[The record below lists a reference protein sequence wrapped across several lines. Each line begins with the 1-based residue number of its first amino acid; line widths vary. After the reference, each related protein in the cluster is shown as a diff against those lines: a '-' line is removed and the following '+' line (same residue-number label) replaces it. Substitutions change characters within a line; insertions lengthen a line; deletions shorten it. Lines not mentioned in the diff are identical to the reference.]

1 MMSRTPE
8 GEDEDPEAD
17 ITIAI
22 PELILTDALNNGG
35 NETELQLE
43 WCQEQ
48 WDRIKDGF
56 RFHEAADGEDE

>member
-1 MMSRTPE
+1 MSRTPE

-43 WCQEQ
+43 
-48 WDRIKDGF
+48 
-56 RFHEAADGEDE
+56 